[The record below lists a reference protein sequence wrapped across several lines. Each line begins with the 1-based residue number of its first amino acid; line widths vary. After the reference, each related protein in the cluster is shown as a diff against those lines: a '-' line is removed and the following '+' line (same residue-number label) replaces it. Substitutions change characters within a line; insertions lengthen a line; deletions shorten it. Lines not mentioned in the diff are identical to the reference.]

1 LEWKITNHQELKSN
15 LNSGTLA
22 VTQFKPCCF
31 PVFLEQQNLRLKRKI
46 LILSLALY
54 SLAVKRGLSY
64 KRKRRVLRR
73 IFVNRKEEVAGD
85 WKKLH
90 NEKLHNL
97 YCLQNVIMLNRGE
110 RDSLDI

>member
-1 LEWKITNHQELKSN
+1 MKNNKSSRTLE
-15 LNSGTLA
+15 
-22 VTQFKPCCF
+22 QFKFGYACCNS
-31 PVFLEQQNLRLKRKI
+31 VQTLLLSGVLRTTKPEIKRKI

-54 SLAVKRGLSY
+54 SLAVKRDLSY

-97 YCLQNVIMLNRGE
+97 YCLQKVIMLNRGE
-110 RDSLDI
+110 HDSLDI